1 MACGLLMLNHNRYWK
16 CSIHYIPGYIYNK
29 YFGVWTCPEK
39 PPDIIHEERGM
50 IYRVSFATDGS
61 VREYLRITAHD
72 AAMYEEGMIDN
83 ES

>member
-1 MACGLLMLNHNRYWK
+1 MLNRNKYRK
-16 CSIHYIPGYIYNK
+16 RSIHYIPGYTYNK

-50 IYRVSFATDGS
+50 IYRVSFWSDGF
-61 VREYLRITAHD
+61 VRECLRITAYD
-72 AAMYEEGMIDN
+72 AKAYEEGMIDD